1 MLLKNNNEIKV
12 ALKNSIAR
20 EARANKTVEN
30 LIKENSDLKQT
41 IKTKEKEFEKKLK
54 IERAREKVLKA
65 SDIGREFWSKE
76 TGTFTLPPVD
86 SIKLELEMALNRLEA
101 QKQVTEEVRR

>member
-1 MLLKNNNEIKV
+1 MIIQILV
-12 ALKNSIAR
+12 AVN
-20 EARANKTVEN
+20 T
-30 LIKENSDLKQT
+30 Q
-41 IKTKEKEFEKKLK
+41 KLK

-76 TGTFTLPPVD
+76 TGTFTLLPVD

-101 QKQVTEEVRR
+101 QKQVTEEVRREVKELKKERTKVFRIISYPAWMVNSWDETEKKA